1 MSQENHQEIKNIAS
15 ENLLNNNSKTLQQ
28 LVDEL
33 SYNVRTINGVSDGF
47 VKQFSKAQTGIQD
60 ILNAMQETTSKQEE
74 AVAQMITELR
84 ILYMIPDKVQSC
96 LDSIAPKIASEVDII
111 YNSSL
116 NDANQK
122 IELLQE
128 KLNNEFGNYQ
138 QKLDEVIHKG
148 VEQLASAT
156 ENFEV
161 TIEQKLALFTNK
173 LIKSSELASTQ
184 NNKKLFKNLT
194 LVVLF
199 SAIVSGI
206 TSYVVTTRF
215 PRFVTITGANNLS
228 VHNNSRVEVW
238 NSKQEISTKERSNVR
253 K

>member
-15 ENLLNNNSKTLQQ
+15 ENLLNKNSKTLQQ
-28 LVDEL
+28 LADEL

-84 ILYMIPDKVQSC
+84 ILYMIPDKVQNF

-116 NDANQK
+116 NEANQK

-128 KLNNEFGNYQ
+128 KLNNEFNNYQ
-138 QKLDEVIHKG
+138 QKLDEAIFKSI
-148 VEQLASAT
+148 ERLASAT

-161 TIEQKLALFTNK
+161 TIEQKLTLFTNK

-184 NNKKLFKNLT
+184 NNKKLFKNLA
-194 LVVLF
+194 LVILF

-238 NSKQEISTKERSNVR
+238 NSKQEVSTKDRSNIR